1 MYLWLKLI
9 HILAVV
15 MFIGNVVT
23 GVFWHRHALAT
34 RDARLIAHA
43 MDGVIRSDR
52 LFTVP
57 GVVLIIAS
65 GVFAAIQGGFPILG
79 TPWILWTLVL
89 FGISG
94 AVFGMKLAPL
104 QRQMRAHAQVAAH
117 AARSTTSPTTVCRG
131 SGISGARSPTSHAAP
146 RPRTDGAEAGAVSPL
161 RRLCPASRPG
171 SWLFAGMG

>member
-65 GVFAAIQGGFPILG
+65 GVFAAIQGGFPIFG

-104 QRQMRAHAQVAAH
+104 QRQMRAHAQAGAH
-117 AARSTTSPTTVCRG
+117 
-131 SGISGARSPTSHAAP
+131 SGAFDYVAYHRLSRQWDAWGLVATA
-146 RPRTDGAEAGAVSPL
+146 TPL
-161 RRLCPASRPG
+161 VGLALMVLKPA
-171 SWLFAGMG
+171 L

>member
-15 MFIGNVVT
+15 MFLGNIVT

-34 RDARLIAHA
+34 RDPRLIAHA
-43 MDGVIRSDR
+43 MDGVIHSDR

-65 GVFAAIQGGFPILG
+65 GVFAAIQGGFPILRTG
-79 TPWILWTLVL
+79 WIAWTLLL

-94 AVFGMKLAPL
+94 LVFMLKLAPL
-104 QRQMRAHAQVAAH
+104 QRRMLGH
-117 AARSTTSPTTVCRG
+117 ARSG
-131 SGISGARSPTSHAAP
+131 AASGAF
-146 RPRTDGAEAGAVSPL
+146 DDAGYHRLAKQWDFWGVVAIVTPL
-161 RRLCPASRPG
+161 LGLALMVLKPAH
-171 SWLFAGMG
+171 

>member
-9 HILAVV
+9 HILAVIL
-15 MFIGNVVT
+15 FIGNIVT

-57 GVVLIIAS
+57 GVALIIAS
-65 GVFAAIQGGFPILG
+65 GVIAAVQGGFPLLRTG
-79 TPWILWTLVL
+79 WIAWTLVL

-94 AVFGMKLAPL
+94 AVFGMRLAPL
-104 QRQMRAHAQVAAH
+104 QRRMHAL
-117 AARSTTSPTTVCRG
+117 
-131 SGISGARSPTSHAAP
+131 
-146 RPRTDGAEAGAVSPL
+146 AEAGARGGAFDLAAYHGLS
-161 RRLCPASRPG
+161 RRWDRWGAVAIGAPILGLGLMVLKPA
-171 SWLFAGMG
+171 F

>member
-15 MFIGNVVT
+15 MFIGNIVT
-23 GVFWHRHALAT
+23 GVFWHRHAVAT
-34 RDARLIAHA
+34 RDARLIAHT

-65 GVFAAIQGGFPILG
+65 GVFAAVQGGFPLLRTG
-79 TPWILWTLVL
+79 WIAWTLVL

-104 QRQMRAHAQVAAH
+104 QRQMRAHALAGAH
-117 AARSTTSPTTVCRG
+117 
-131 SGISGARSPTSHAAP
+131 SGAFDYVAYHRLSRQWDAWGLVATA
-146 RPRTDGAEAGAVSPL
+146 TPL
-161 RRLCPASRPG
+161 TGLALMVLKPA
-171 SWLFAGMG
+171 L

>member
-15 MFIGNVVT
+15 MFIGNIVT

-34 RDARLIAHA
+34 RDPRLIAHT

-57 GVVLIIAS
+57 GVVLIIVS
-65 GVFAAIQGGFPILG
+65 GLIAAIQGGLPLLRTG
-79 TPWILWTLVL
+79 WIAWTLLL

-94 AVFGMKLAPL
+94 LVFMLKLAPL
-104 QRQMRAHAQVAAH
+104 QRQMLQQAQAGAASGALDQVAYH
-117 AARSTTSPTTVCRG
+117 RLSRQW
-131 SGISGARSPTSHAAP
+131 
-146 RPRTDGAEAGAVSPL
+146 DLWGAVATGTPL
-161 RRLCPASRPG
+161 LGLALMVLKPS
-171 SWLFAGMG
+171 L

>member
-1 MYLWLKLI
+1 MYLWLKLV

-15 MFIGNVVT
+15 MFIGNIVT

-34 RDARLIAHA
+34 RDAQLIAHT

-65 GVFAAIQGGFPILG
+65 GVFAAIQGGFPIFG

-89 FGISG
+89 FGLSG

-104 QRQMRAHAQVAAH
+104 QRQMRAHAQ
-117 AARSTTSPTTVCRG
+117 
-131 SGISGARSPTSHAAP
+131 
-146 RPRTDGAEAGAVSPL
+146 AGAHGGAFDYVAYHRLSRQWDRWGAIATLTPL
-161 RRLCPASRPG
+161 LGFALMVLKPAI
-171 SWLFAGMG
+171 

>member
-15 MFIGNVVT
+15 MFIGNIVT

-34 RDARLIAHA
+34 RDARLLAHTMA
-43 MDGVIRSDR
+43 GVIRSDR

-57 GVVLIIAS
+57 GVLLIIAS
-65 GVFAAIQGGFPILG
+65 GVFAAIQGDFPIFG

-94 AVFGMKLAPL
+94 AVFGLKLAPL
-104 QRQMRAHAQVAAH
+104 QRQMLKQAQAGAA
-117 AARSTTSPTTVCRG
+117 
-131 SGISGARSPTSHAAP
+131 SGAFDYVAYHR
-146 RPRTDGAEAGAVSPL
+146 
-161 RRLCPASRPG
+161 ASRQWDLWGAIATGTLLLGLALMVLKPA
-171 SWLFAGMG
+171 L

>member
-15 MFIGNVVT
+15 MFIGNIVT

-34 RDARLIAHA
+34 RDARLLAHTMA
-43 MDGVIRSDR
+43 GVIRSDR

-57 GVVLIIAS
+57 GVLLIIAS
-65 GVFAAIQGGFPILG
+65 GVFAAIQGEFPIFG

-104 QRQMRAHAQVAAH
+104 QRQMLKQAQAGAA
-117 AARSTTSPTTVCRG
+117 
-131 SGISGARSPTSHAAP
+131 SGAFDYVAYHRVS
-146 RPRTDGAEAGAVSPL
+146 RQWDLWGAVATGTPL
-161 RRLCPASRPG
+161 LGLALMVLKPA
-171 SWLFAGMG
+171 L